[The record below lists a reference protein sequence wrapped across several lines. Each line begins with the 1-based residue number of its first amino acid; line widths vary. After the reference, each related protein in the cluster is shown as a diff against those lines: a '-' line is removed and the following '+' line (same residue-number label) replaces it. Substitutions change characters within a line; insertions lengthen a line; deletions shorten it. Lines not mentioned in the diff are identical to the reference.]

1 MAEKGKVEGR
11 KGKGEK
17 VGLKEEGKS
26 ERIEWKEREMVCA
39 GKAWIQHQRECLKA
53 AACGDVTSE
62 QLMY

>member
-17 VGLKEEGKS
+17 VGLKEKGKS
-26 ERIEWKEREMVCA
+26 ERIEWKEREMVYA
-39 GKAWIQHQRECLKA
+39 GKAWIQQQCLKA